1 MALVNLTTNLK
12 SLRYGKDTVGGG
24 NSGQPFV
31 RTTIPDDLSDVGRT
45 GGPDFLLRGGTLL
58 PKIVFNDVKRISKLF
73 YPGRGREILTTNNP
87 NQRTPDPLGVD
98 ASKNGRRPVNL
109 IGTLFTAKQNI
120 LSLTNVNSQV
130 GYVIAKKDAAIPGN
144 TGTAIGNLIR
154 SIVPPLNQGIYTP
167 LSTIGQAAGNAI
179 GLHLDK
185 QGLGFNFKTTKGSQD
200 GNTLLGLPTYLNT
213 IATDGTEG
221 NKSRLFGLLNKI
233 NTRLEGDESNDL
245 YSYSG
250 GPGSTLGVG
259 KTEIVMVG
267 DQRTGINNPN
277 TTREKPKVTWGSATR
292 FNTFSNP
299 FDANNFS
306 TPTSLFG
313 PNTPGNGSPLS
324 PVNQIGSGGKT
335 SYTIGDINIS
345 PTVNDENLS
354 NAITNDQFLRVGA
367 SAAYL
372 GNNFILQNA
381 NTSIKDAFLGNGK
394 VQTFSVYEQ
403 NDDPFS
409 LSTKNNGE
417 AFNSGIGNRTPQLQ
431 LSQEQ
436 ISSKD
441 PVSKGGKIGN
451 FSKPFVGPYVP
462 ASLDYTEIGRLNI
475 EQRVNLGDPGKKANR
490 RSYTIGRQELG
501 ENESVESNSGYKKAL
516 DQVNALPIYQSSAPT
531 SDTIKNDLVKF
542 RIGVIDNKDPNLK
555 TYIHFRAFIDSMSDN
570 FTADWQS
577 QNYMGRGEKF
587 YKYQGFDRQISLSWT
602 VAAQSKQELIPMHQ
616 KLNYLA
622 SVCTPDYSPEG
633 YMGGNL
639 ISLTIGGW
647 CYEQVGIMTGLNLE
661 IPTESPWEIALP
673 DDDNK
678 AFAQD
683 GSSILS
689 DPSVKEL
696 PMIIRITGFNF
707 IPIHNFVPKVQQNF
721 FPPKNGAK
729 LEGGGTFVGE
739 YGKEHYI
746 GLTTTGGKN
755 NYSGGTG
762 NLNYIPSRVK
772 AKPVTTVIPEDR
784 KSSNF
789 SNFEIPNSFL

>member
-12 SLRYGKDTVGGG
+12 SLRYGKDTIGGG
-24 NSGQPFV
+24 NSNQPYV
-31 RTTIPDDLSDVGRT
+31 KTSIPEDLSDVGRT

-58 PKIVFNDVKRISKLF
+58 PKIVVNDVSRMTKMFFDFKSPRGPLF
-73 YPGRGREILTTNNP
+73 I
-87 NQRTPDPLGVD
+87 
-98 ASKNGRRPVNL
+98 
-109 IGTLFTAKQNI
+109 AKQNL
-120 LSLTNVNSQV
+120 LSLTNVSSQV
-130 GYVIAKKDAAIPGN
+130 GYVVAKEDAVVIPGGE
-144 TGTAIGNLIR
+144 GTAIGNLLR
-154 SIVPPLNQGIYTP
+154 SLVPPLNQGIYTP

-185 QGLGFNFKTTKGSQD
+185 QGLGFNFKTTVGSPD
-200 GNTLLGLPTYLNT
+200 GNSLLGLPTYLNT
-213 IATDGTEG
+213 IHTNATDGP
-221 NKSRLFGLLNKI
+221 KSRLFGLLDKV
-233 NTRLEGDESNDL
+233 NTDTQGVNNL

-250 GPGSTLGVG
+250 GPGAILGVG
-259 KTEIVMVG
+259 KTNIVMVG

-292 FNTFSNP
+292 FSSFANP
-299 FDANNFS
+299 FDTNNFGS
-306 TPTSLFG
+306 
-313 PNTPGNGSPLS
+313 SPLS
-324 PVNQIGSGGKT
+324 RANQIGSGGKT

-372 GNNFILQNA
+372 GNSFILQNA
-381 NTSIKDAFLGNGK
+381 NTSIKSAFLGNGK

-409 LSTKNNGE
+409 LSTKNNGK
-417 AFNSGIGNRTPQLQ
+417 AFNSGILDRTPQLQ

-436 ISSKD
+436 ISSKE
-441 PVSKGGKIGN
+441 P
-451 FSKPFVGPYVP
+451 FSKTGNQNNITNFTKDIAPNGNQFIPNSLNYVN
-462 ASLDYTEIGRLNI
+462 DNKI
-475 EQRVNLGDPGKKANR
+475 ENRVNLGDPGKRANR
-490 RSYTIGRQELG
+490 ISYTIGRQEEGQDLTV
-501 ENESVESNSGYKKAL
+501 SQNSGYKQAL
-516 DQVNALPIYQSSAPT
+516 DKINALPIYQSSSPT
-531 SDTIKNDLVKF
+531 TDNIKNDLVKF
-542 RIGVIDNKDPNLK
+542 RIGVISNKNPDIK
-555 TYIHFRAFIDSMSDN
+555 TYIHFRAFIDNMSDN
-570 FTADWQS
+570 FTADWQD
-577 QNYMGRGEKF
+577 QKYMGRGEKF

-622 SVCTPDYSPEG
+622 SVCAPDYSPEG

-673 DDDNK
+673 DEGNK

-683 GSSILS
+683 GSTILS

-696 PMIIRITGFNF
+696 PMIIRVTGFTF
-707 IPIHNFVPKVQQNF
+707 IPIHNFIPKVQNNF
-721 FPPKNGAK
+721 FPLKSGAK

-739 YGKEHYI
+739 YGQEQYI
-746 GLTTTGGKN
+746 GLATTGGKN
-755 NYSGGTG
+755 NYSGGKG
-762 NLNYIPSRVK
+762 NINYVPSRVDVVPASTPK
-772 AKPVTTVIPEDR
+772 SEGPVFN
-784 KSSNF
+784 SF
-789 SNFEIPNSFL
+789 SNFETPNLLI